1 MKKIPH
7 IFLALICIFSLCACK
22 NPFPDEASK
31 YTVVNRLFE
40 SLLIIEVNFDHMAE
54 EEDLKLWQ
62 DKPLQFSAELFDESQ
77 NSIAEAEDYIKNTSC
92 EIIEENESSPNSR
105 CLVTILIDSSAE
117 NSNDKIAFLR
127 LRVFPNSENYMS
139 PLIPVI
145 STSINY
151 LARLSA
157 LITNNPILASLLDI
171 ELFPENVEEYT
182 ITQEKNRDGKID
194 YHLTVRT
201 QVDFS
206 IGRMRALMNDMRAKL
221 YQSQRGELEE
231 VSEIDADCWQRV
243 NEPEN
248 DDAPLFFDI
257 SCNFSSTVNADAI
270 LLQTAPD
277 EEGSRFSSPKI
288 EIERLAAENE
298 DESDNNNSNNFGAG
312 SAAQNLDD
320 DTDDNSSADLPI
332 LSNRSNLND
341 SNEPACNLFSG
352 QGCDDNKLNKFSG
365 ISSNSSCS
373 LAPSSASNSAVGFV
387 FLTLLALISFRKFH
401 LDKLTAQAS
410 HAKFHQ

>member
-1 MKKIPH
+1 
-7 IFLALICIFSLCACK
+7 
-22 NPFPDEASK
+22 
-31 YTVVNRLFE
+31 
-40 SLLIIEVNFDHMAE
+40 
-54 EEDLKLWQ
+54 
-62 DKPLQFSAELFDESQ
+62 
-77 NSIAEAEDYIKNTSC
+77 
-92 EIIEENESSPNSR
+92 
-105 CLVTILIDSSAE
+105 
-117 NSNDKIAFLR
+117 
-127 LRVFPNSENYMS
+127 MS